1 MQQVGLKA
9 KVRPVGKGEAHRLRR
24 EGAIPGVLYGHGV
37 QGLPIR
43 VDAREFQRVLN
54 TGAGRNNLVEL
65 EVDGGDK
72 HTAMIK
78 EVQQDNLRGFPLHVD
93 FYRISL
99 KEKVKASIPLVLAG
113 VEAVVKEGGIVEHQ
127 LYEVEVEC
135 LPTDLPEHIEVD
147 VSGLRVGHHLTV
159 GGLKAPAGVAILND
173 PAETVVVIDSP
184 RGEGAEEGEAKGGG
198 PAEPELVAGR
208 GKKEEE

>member
-1 MQQVGLKA
+1 MQQIPLKA
-9 KVRPVGKGEAHRLRR
+9 AARGIGKGEAHRIR
-24 EGAIPGVLYGHGV
+24 EEGSIPGVLYGHGV

-43 VDAREFQRVLN
+43 VNAREFGRVLG

-65 EVDGGDK
+65 QLDGDK

-78 EVQQDNLRGFPLHVD
+78 EIQQDYLRSVPLHVD

-99 KEKVKASIPLVLAG
+99 SETIKAVVPLVIVGAE
-113 VEAVVKEGGIVEHQ
+113 VVVKEGGIVEHQ
-127 LYEVEVEC
+127 LHEVEVEC
-135 LPTDLPEHIEVD
+135 LPTDIPEHIEVD
-147 VSGLRVGHHLTV
+147 VSRLRVGHHLTV
-159 GGLKAPAGVAILND
+159 ADLKVPAGVAVLND
-173 PAETVVVIDSP
+173 PVETVVVVDAP

-198 PAEPELVAGR
+198 SAEPELVAGK